1 MNLDLHTHSVSS
13 DDSKA
18 TVEQFA
24 KWTLFLRSEGFPLDG
39 FVLTEHRKFDYKND
53 YSDISEKYGV
63 MILKGS
69 EVETDH
75 GHFLVFGVTET
86 LTDRINF
93 ARVDISAIE
102 LVLTAQMFG
111 AIAIPAH
118 PGRFGI
124 GLCEF
129 NNEELNSQIRVVE
142 NLNAGN
148 LHQEQIRSDKFI
160 SSKSFD
166 SFIGGSDSHV
176 VSTLG
181 KCLTQFEGSIQSEND
196 LVRELLY
203 GSYQSI
209 KIEDLLID

>member
-24 KWTLFLRSEGFPLDG
+24 KWTLFLRSEGFPMDG
-39 FVLTEHRKFDYKND
+39 FVLTEHRKFDYEKD
-53 YSDISEKYGV
+53 YSEISERYGV
-63 MILKGS
+63 LILKGS

-75 GHFLVFGVTET
+75 GHFLVFGVTER

-93 ARVDISAIE
+93 NRVDISASE
-102 LVLTAQMFG
+102 LVSTCKTYG
-111 AIAIPAH
+111 AIAVPAH

-129 NNEELNSQIRVVE
+129 NNEELNSQIHVVE
-142 NLNAGN
+142 SLNASN
-148 LHQEQIRSDKFI
+148 LYQEQIRSDQFI
-160 SSKSFD
+160 QSKCFN

-181 KCLTQFEGSIQSEND
+181 KCLTKFEASIESESD
-196 LVRELLY
+196 LVRELTH
-203 GSYQSI
+203 GSFKSS
-209 KIEDLLID
+209 KIEDLGIN

>member
-24 KWTLFLRSEGFPLDG
+24 KWTLFLRNEGFPLDG
-39 FVLTEHRKFDYKND
+39 FVLTEHRKFDYQND
-53 YSDISEKYGV
+53 YSDISERFGV
-63 MILKGS
+63 LILKGS

-75 GHFLVFGVTET
+75 GHFLVFGVTEK

-93 ARVDISAIE
+93 ARVDISASE
-102 LVLTAQMFG
+102 LVYTAQNCE

-142 NLNAGN
+142 SLNWGN
-148 LHQEQIRSDKFI
+148 LHQEQVRSDQFI
-160 SSKSFD
+160 QSKCFD

-181 KCLTQFEGSIQSEND
+181 KCLTKFEASIQSESD
-196 LVRELLY
+196 LVRELTH
-203 GSYQSI
+203 GSFQSL
-209 KIEDLLID
+209 KIEDIANH

>member
-75 GHFLVFGVTET
+75 GHFLVFGV
-86 LTDRINF
+86 IF
-93 ARVDISAIE
+93 
-102 LVLTAQMFG
+102 Q
-111 AIAIPAH
+111 
-118 PGRFGI
+118 
-124 GLCEF
+124 
-129 NNEELNSQIRVVE
+129 
-142 NLNAGN
+142 
-148 LHQEQIRSDKFI
+148 
-160 SSKSFD
+160 
-166 SFIGGSDSHV
+166 
-176 VSTLG
+176 
-181 KCLTQFEGSIQSEND
+181 
-196 LVRELLY
+196 
-203 GSYQSI
+203 
-209 KIEDLLID
+209 